1 MRKKRKSFICAIL
14 AVLMFACL
22 SGTPAQAAS
31 GKALYQK
38 AVSYYK
44 KGKYSPAGKCF
55 SKLPEK
61 ANEACV
67 KKMPAKMKKAYRDIV
82 KKCRVSYNLF
92 NMKPYLWGYYLT
104 DIDKDKAPELLIQY
118 GTCEADVRMLVY
130 TYKSGKAK
138 KIGTFYCSHS
148 GFYYFPLG
156 NGLMVQ
162 KGHMGYEQLFLV
174 QIKKNKLV
182 SKEIG
187 KGHEMQQYTPIP
199 YCLDYHIKYDSNY
212 NRRVDYSPLK

>member
-1 MRKKRKSFICAIL
+1 MRRKRKSFICIIL

-22 SGTPAQAAS
+22 SGTSAQAAS
-31 GKALYQK
+31 AKTLYQK

-44 KGKYSPAGKCF
+44 KGKYSSAGKYF

-67 KKMPAKMKKAYRDIV
+67 KKMPAKMKKAYRNIV
-82 KKCRVSYNLF
+82 KKYRVSSGLSL
-92 NMKPYLWGYYLT
+92 KPYLWGYYLT
-104 DIDKDKAPELLIQY
+104 DIDKDKTPELLVEY

-138 KIGTFYCSHS
+138 KIGTFYCGHS

-162 KGHMGYEQLFLV
+162 QGHMGYEQLSLV
-174 QIKKNKLV
+174 QIKNNKLV

-187 KGHEMQQYTPIP
+187 KGHEAQKYTPVP
-199 YCLDYHIKYDSNY
+199 YYLDYHIKYDSNY
-212 NRRVDYSPLK
+212 NRSVDYSPLK